1 MWTLKKPDIR
11 TAINDIDKLMEC
23 CKVLTN
29 EDKVSLTNLFTQY
42 DEQNGLVTDTQLE
55 VISESKANS
64 ILSQYK
70 KTQYSNSSTDL
81 VYIRSE
87 LTEDVNL
94 CPLCSI
100 SEPTQL
106 DHFMPKKPYL
116 ALATCRLN
124 LVPICGKCNQKKSNR
139 DFNKFVHSYYTSFPE
154 IFFITNIEIIENKCI
169 PSFSFDLDASEVN
182 QDLKQK
188 LENQSTI
195 IELWERLAKE
205 SNRFICDLFISC
217 MAEDDTSL
225 KLWLK
230 QILNSHNTRY
240 GNNDWRTSIIRGLLN
255 CNDLNVELV
264 NNYKVKPEVI
274 SCGGA

>member
-1 MWTLKKPDIR
+1 MWTLKKPDIQK
-11 TAINDIDKLMEC
+11 AINDIDKLMEC
-23 CKVLTN
+23 CKVLTD
-29 EDKVSLTNLFTQY
+29 EDKVCLAKLFRQY
-42 DEQNGLVTDTQLE
+42 DKQNGLVTDTQLA
-55 VISESKANS
+55 VISESKANN
-64 ILSQYK
+64 IQSQYT
-70 KTQYSNSSTDL
+70 KTQYSNSSNNL
-81 VYIRSE
+81 AYIRSE
-87 LTEDVNL
+87 LTKNVNL

-100 SEPTQL
+100 NEPTQL
-106 DHFMPKKPYL
+106 DHFMPQKPYL

-124 LVPICGKCNQKKSNR
+124 LVPICGKCNQKKSNL
-139 DFNKFVHSYYTSFPE
+139 DFNRFIHAYYTNFPE
-154 IFFITNIEIIENKCI
+154 IFLKTDIKIIENKCV
-169 PSFSFDLDASEVN
+169 PSFSFDLGVSEEN

-188 LENQSTI
+188 LEEQSNV

-217 MAEDDTSL
+217 VAEDNTSL